1 MNFCKESKNCD
12 VLLIEGV
19 SVSFK
24 EYDDE
29 LEEVETINENELIEK
44 INNIVKSNIEKQI
57 TFNYYISNIERILNI
72 IKTIKISTLMVVT
85 VQILLHKL
93 CTKVEV
99 LKKIILGTTVI
110 KMLQR
115 HG

>member
-1 MNFCKESKNCD
+1 MKIAYSGDLRLHGYREKDTLNFCKESKNCD

-57 TFNYYISNIERILNI
+57 TFNY
-72 IKTIKISTLMVVT
+72 
-85 VQILLHKL
+85 
-93 CTKVEV
+93 
-99 LKKIILGTTVI
+99 
-110 KMLQR
+110 
-115 HG
+115 